1 MSDKAILEINLNEEY
16 KIKIEK
22 GNQFNE
28 SIFKDVYLEALK
40 NTIGIVRHSEI
51 YKDSKYDDFNNII
64 AFTGERGKGKT
75 SSMISFRDC
84 LVNKECK
91 DNLDFFKNDNENYL
105 KDKKFAE
112 IDIIDPSLF
121 RGGESLFEIILAKMF
136 QKFQIEIKENRSELN
151 QTYKRELIEHF
162 QKTFQN
168 LQIIISDRK
177 DLYKKESIEALSK
190 LAISSNLREDFNNL
204 VEYYLQYFEK
214 KEFLVIAIDDFD
226 VNVEAAYKMLE
237 DIRQFLIQPKVIL
250 LISCKIEQLNEAIAI
265 QYKNLKIE
273 NQFNEIAKRYIDKL
287 IPFSRRIF
295 LPDVQKLEKIR
306 FKVLIDKEIVF
317 NGDEGSFNELIINL
331 IFEKLH
337 LLQTNNQLNRNFI
350 LPNTIRETQNF
361 INTLLNSQSLEK
373 LRKYTINEVYKLNDK
388 YRNVIDELE
397 NVSDDLFLISVLRK
411 FLRLNF
417 EFRTRDRRTIAYT
430 KLSNANIKNS
440 ISLGDIFFLIE
451 EFEST
456 ISIDDY
462 ESFEFLD
469 LFKLYFSIRLLDLD
483 ENLVELE
490 FTKYGFVNKYMYI
503 LSKERNSRSRDFI
516 EFEDSLDWCFDELEE
531 HEAFIF
537 GMFVFYLG
545 EGNEDYRNKMDKDIF
560 VERYTKGVISP
571 FAIWHNIHNIEILSS
586 ILNFDTNNEFARL
599 NKVWFENSI
608 FIKQLYNPSF
618 ILKLFEYINE
628 FRLKEVK
635 DSLPN
640 NYFDDICLLFVYG
653 TIYSLNKLE
662 NLYKVKGLVNDY
674 IKYPVI
680 DQLLKHFNDLDY
692 SNRKVSELNT
702 IYDIDK
708 ILEDGDLVMIDNL
721 KDVINEIYELS
732 KGAGQYELSLI
743 TKNYLR
749 AFVNDLNK
757 VDKFTSRFITY
768 RIDKLREF
776 TDTEEIVNYLEEI
789 KSKFNDP
796 DPDYFIENKNDLQNY
811 LINLING

>member
-22 GNQFNE
+22 GNSFNE
-28 SIFKDVYLEALK
+28 SIFKNVYLEALR
-40 NTIGIVRHSEI
+40 NTIGIVRHSEVH
-51 YKDSKYDDFNNII
+51 KDSKYDDFNNII

-75 SSMISFRDC
+75 SSMISFRDS
-84 LVNKECK
+84 LVNKECR
-91 DNLDFFKNDNENYL
+91 NNIEFFKNDNENYL
-105 KDKKFAE
+105 KDKTFAE
-112 IDIIDPSLF
+112 IDVIDPSLF

-136 QKFQIEIKENRSELN
+136 QKFQIEIKKDKCELN
-151 QTYKRELIEHF
+151 QVYKRELIEHF

-190 LAISSNLREDFNNL
+190 LAISSNLREDFNHL
-204 VEYYLQYFEK
+204 VKYYLEHFEK

-226 VNVEAAYKMLE
+226 VNIEAAYKMLE

-265 QYKNLKIE
+265 QYKDLKIE
-273 NQFNEIAKRYIDKL
+273 NQVSDKAKRYIDKL

-295 LPDVQKLEKIR
+295 LPDIQKLDKIR
-306 FKVLIDKEIVF
+306 FKVLIDKEVIF
-317 NGDEGSFNELIINL
+317 NGDEGNFNELIINL

-361 INTLLNSQSLEK
+361 INTLLNSQSLDK
-373 LRKYTINEVYKLNDK
+373 LRKYTINEVYKLDDK
-388 YRNVIDELE
+388 YRNIIDELE

-417 EFRTRDRRTIAYT
+417 EYRPRDRKTVAYT
-430 KLSNANIKNS
+430 KLSNANIKSS

-483 ENLVELE
+483 KNLVELE
-490 FTKYGFVNKYMYI
+490 FTRYGFVNKYMYI
-503 LSKERNSRSRDFI
+503 LSKEKNGRSRDFI
-516 EFEDSLDWCFDELEE
+516 EFEYSLDWCFEELEE
-531 HEAFIF
+531 NEAFIL
-537 GMFVFYLG
+537 GLFVFYLG
-545 EGNEDYRNKMDKDIF
+545 EGNEDYRHKMDKDIF

-571 FAIWHNIHNIEILSS
+571 FAIWHNMYNIEILSS
-586 ILNFDTNNEFARL
+586 ILNFDINNEFTKL
-599 NKVWFENSI
+599 NKEWFENSI

-618 ILKLFEYINE
+618 TLKLFEYINE

-640 NYFDDICLLFVYG
+640 NYFDDICLLFIYG

-680 DQLLKHFNDLDY
+680 NELLKHFNNLDY
-692 SNRKVSELNT
+692 SNKKVSELNE
-702 IYDIDK
+702 IYDIHK
-708 ILEDGDLVMIDNL
+708 IFEDEDFVMINNL
-721 KDVINEIYELS
+721 KDIINDIYELS
-732 KGAGQYELSLI
+732 RGVDQYKLSLV
-743 TKNYLR
+743 TKNYLLT
-749 AFVNDLNK
+749 FLNDLNK
-757 VDKFTSRFITY
+757 AEKFTSRFITY
-768 RIDKLREF
+768 RIDKLRDF
-776 TDTEEIVNYLEEI
+776 DDTEEIVNYLEEI

-796 DPDYFIENKNDLQNY
+796 DPDYFTENKNDLQNY